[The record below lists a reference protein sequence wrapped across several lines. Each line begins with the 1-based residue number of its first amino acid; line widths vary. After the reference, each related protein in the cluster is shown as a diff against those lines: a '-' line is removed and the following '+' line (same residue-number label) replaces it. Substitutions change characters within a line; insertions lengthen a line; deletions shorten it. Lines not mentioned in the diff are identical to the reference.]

1 MQYGICEES
10 VLQSVLQNQYH
21 YRLCYI
27 CAFSLQNQDQSQ
39 MPRYKN
45 GGQKTE
51 HITKQL
57 FRAFYTNNFGWRLQ
71 CNHEVFHSF
80 LLSCKNYIFYVMT
93 HKDCGIL

>member
-39 MPRYKN
+39 MDWYKN
-45 GGQKTE
+45 GGQKSNETYYQA
-51 HITKQL
+51 I
-57 FRAFYTNNFGWRLQ
+57 FPAFYTNNFGW
-71 CNHEVFHSF
+71 
-80 LLSCKNYIFYVMT
+80 
-93 HKDCGIL
+93 

>member
-45 GGQKTE
+45 GGQKNGTYYE
-51 HITKQL
+51 AT
-57 FRAFYTNNFGWRLQ
+57 FS
-71 CNHEVFHSF
+71 SF
-80 LLSCKNYIFYVMT
+80 L
-93 HKDCGIL
+93 H